1 MSKRWE
7 EAIEN
12 WYNTRVRLEYLDL
25 AYIEKPSNKNL
36 AHNISV
42 IYDRLNLHSRVS
54 IKNQILVVEELS
66 KINENLYKSQL
77 ISFERKLSHYLSE
90 ITISQQKIQEKVDR
104 LENLIQHLEK
114 KLFGS

>member
-25 AYIEKPSNKNL
+25 TNIEIPTNKYL

-54 IKNQILVVEELS
+54 IKNQTLVVEELS
-66 KINENLYKSQL
+66 KINKNLQKSHF
-77 ISFERKLSHYLSE
+77 ISFERKLSQYLSE
-90 ITISQQKIQEKVDR
+90 TTLAQQKIQEKVDH
-104 LENLIQHLEK
+104 LENLIQQLEK
-114 KLFGS
+114 KLCS